1 MSLLRWGLAL
11 SAFGPLFAAWPG
23 LASPYALPKLLILA
37 LATAAASL
45 GAARSV
51 PDPAKKAVVAK
62 PDILLPLAACLGA
75 LTLACLFSNDLY
87 ASLLGEY
94 SQRAYGL
101 LPLALC
107 LAAAALATGAGA
119 SLARLILFV
128 GAAAGAALSVF
139 GLLQLAGLDPV
150 LNAIGSISYGRVG
163 SLVGSP
169 VGLGCCLAM
178 ILPLQL
184 RLALDGE
191 DLRQRRMGWAF
202 FLLSALGILFTWS
215 RGAWLAAAIGLGGYL
230 LWTGR
235 FQGPG
240 TRRTVMTLAA
250 AAVLAAVALAFATG
264 RIRPTSNSDAGR
276 VAVWQTSWRMFAANP
291 LLGVGPDAFGLMLG
305 RYKADSFVRA
315 YGESGSQGH
324 AHNDFLQALSM
335 AGLVGFAAYA
345 WLLIAAWRRLQN
357 ALSDKAQR
365 VDSAAAGAGLLAAFV
380 VAKFNPIP
388 LDGLAMAA
396 VLLGLLEPR
405 GARPRG
411 LSAATLSLSAA
422 GVLASAWLLIA
433 DRRCFEGMRAQNE
446 GRIEEARSAYA
457 AAARMNPAESR
468 YGFWLVGLIR
478 DQARVEKDP
487 ARRISLGQEA
497 VAAARAMERWNPL
510 DVRALHALGGSLAA
524 LALQGGPDGMAEA
537 AAVLDRGARADWS
550 YRPLLETR
558 LTVATLR
565 GDGRVKADTA
575 ARLARLDAL
584 RR

>member
-1 MSLLRWGLAL
+1 MTLLRWGLAL

-23 LASPYALPKLLILA
+23 IASPYTLPKLLILA

-51 PDPAKKAVVAK
+51 PDPLKKTGVAK
-62 PDILLPLAACLGA
+62 PDILRPLAVCLGA
-75 LTLACLFSNDLY
+75 VALACLFSNDMH

-94 SQRAYGL
+94 SQRGYGL

-107 LAAAALATGAGA
+107 LAVAALASGAGA
-119 SLARLILFV
+119 ALARFVLFL
-128 GAAAGAALSVF
+128 GAAAGAALSAF

-150 LNAIGSISYGRVG
+150 LNAVGEISYGRIG

-169 VGLGCCLAM
+169 FGLGCCLAM

-191 DLRQRRMGWAF
+191 DPRQRRMGWAF
-202 FLLSALGILFTWS
+202 FLMSAPGIIFTWS
-215 RGAWLAAAIGLGGYL
+215 RGAWLAAAIGAGCYL
-230 LWTGR
+230 FWTGR
-235 FQGPG
+235 LQGPKA
-240 TRRTVMTLAA
+240 RPTVMTLAA
-250 AAVLAAVALAFATG
+250 AAVLAAIALAFATG

-276 VAVWQTSWRMFAANP
+276 VAVWQTSWRMFAADP

-305 RYKADSFVRA
+305 RYKTEGFVRA

-324 AHNDFLQALSM
+324 AHNDFLQALST
-335 AGLVGFAAYA
+335 AGLAGFAAYA
-345 WLLIAAWRRLQN
+345 WLLVAAWRRLQN

-365 VDSAAAGAGLLAAFV
+365 VDSAAAGAGLIAAFV

-388 LDGLAMAA
+388 LDGLAMAS
-396 VLLGLLEPR
+396 VLLGLLDPR
-405 GARPRG
+405 GARPRA
-411 LSAATLSLSAA
+411 LSSAVSTLSAA

-433 DRRCFEGMRAQNE
+433 DRRCFEGMRAQSE
-446 GRIEEARSAYA
+446 GRIAEARAAYA
-457 AAARMNPAESR
+457 AAARLNPAESR

-478 DQARVEKDP
+478 DQVRTERDP
-487 ARRISLGQEA
+487 ARRISLGLEA
-497 VAAARAMERWNPL
+497 VAAARAMARWNPL
-510 DVRALHALGGSLAA
+510 DARALHALGGSLAA

-537 AAVLDRGARADWS
+537 AAVLDRGAQADWS
-550 YRPLLETR
+550 YRPLFETR
-558 LTVATLR
+558 LTVANLR
-565 GDGRVKADTA
+565 RDARAKADTEE
-575 ARLARLDAL
+575 RLARLDAL

>member
-23 LASPYALPKLLILA
+23 IASPYTLPKLLMLA

-45 GAARSV
+45 GAAQSV
-51 PDPAKKAVVAK
+51 PDPKMKTGIAP
-62 PDILLPLAACLGA
+62 PDILRPLAACLGA
-75 LTLACLFSNDLY
+75 LALACLFSNDLY

-107 LAAAALATGAGA
+107 LAAAALAAGAGA
-119 SLARLILFV
+119 SLGRSILFF
-128 GAAAGAALSVF
+128 GATAGAALSAF

-169 VGLGCCLAM
+169 IGLGCCLAM

-184 RLALDGE
+184 RLALDGK
-191 DLRQRRMGWAF
+191 DLSQRRAGWAC
-202 FLLSALGILFTWS
+202 FLLGTLGLIFTWS
-215 RGAWLAAAIGLGGYL
+215 RGAWLAAGIGLVCYL
-230 LWTGR
+230 VWTER
-235 FQGPG
+235 VQGPK
-240 TRRTVMTLAA
+240 TRLGGMKLAA
-250 AAVLAAVALAFATG
+250 AALLATVALTFAVG
-264 RIRPTSNSDAGR
+264 RIRPTFFADLGR
-276 VAVWQTSWRMFAANP
+276 LAVWFSAWRMFTHHP
-291 LLGVGPDAFGLMLG
+291 LLGTGPDTFSLMLG
-305 RYKADSFVRA
+305 LYKTNLFVRV

-324 AHNDFLQALSM
+324 AHNDLLQALSM
-335 AGLVGFAAYA
+335 AGLAGFAAYA
-345 WLLIAAWRRLQN
+345 WLLVAAWRRLQN

-365 VDSAAAGAGLLAAFV
+365 VDSAAAGAGLVAVFV

-388 LDGLAMAA
+388 IDGLAMTA
-396 VLLGLLEPR
+396 VLLGLLDPR

-411 LSAATLSLSAA
+411 LPRAALSLSAA

-446 GRIEEARSAYA
+446 GRVAEARAAYA

-478 DQARVEKDP
+478 DQARAEKDP
-487 ARRISLGQEA
+487 ARRISLGVDA
-497 VAAARAMERWNPL
+497 VAAARAMEKWNPL

-524 LALQGGPDGMAEA
+524 LALQGGPDGMSEA
-537 AAVLDRGARADWS
+537 AAVLDRGAQVDWS

-558 LTVATLR
+558 LTVANLR
-565 GDGRVKADTA
+565 KDARAKADTE